1 MITYIH
7 LIILD
12 FGGDIDK
19 TLDSLQ
25 DCDTKDIITKR
36 KLTTSEIQHLI
47 DRDCFITKL
56 TGVQTIEKEIND
68 LVAKTDSNYIF
79 IINSGETVD
88 NLVARIEK
96 YTEKKKIS
104 MIRPVP
110 YGYNMEGQLDFSLNK
125 LLVNSPTWRW
135 FCGFGAQTIMEKVE
149 IQAKNEGREDL
160 TLNSIED
167 LDENS

>member
-1 MITYIH
+1 MIYIH
-7 LIILD
+7 AIILD

-19 TLDSLQ
+19 TLDSVQ

-36 KLTTSEIQHLI
+36 RLATFEVQHLI
-47 DRDCFITKL
+47 DRNCFVTQL

-68 LVAKTDSNYIF
+68 LVGKTDSNYVF

-88 NLVARIEK
+88 NLVTRIEK

-104 MIRPVP
+104 MIRPAP
-110 YGYNMEGQLDFSLNK
+110 YGYNEEGKLDYSLNK
-125 LLVNSPTWRW
+125 LLVNTPTGRW
-135 FCGFGAQTIMEKVE
+135 LCWFGTQSIMEKIE

-160 TLNSIED
+160 ILNSIED
-167 LDENS
+167 LDGE